1 MCYNKNVLLCAKVIF
16 LLGGT
21 AMEAK
26 KERPVGV
33 IKVSADVIIRIAE
46 AAASE
51 VDGVESDGQKL
62 AAVKI
67 GSKLLGAVRVRVTDE
82 SAALKIDIVVKEGY
96 NAVNAAEAVQN
107 SVKSAVQNMTGL
119 AVSRVDVRVAGI
131 KFKD

>member
-1 MCYNKNVLLCAKVIF
+1 
-16 LLGGT
+16 
-21 AMEAK
+21 MEAK

-33 IKVSADVIIRIAE
+33 IKVSEDVIIKIAE
-46 AAASE
+46 AAAAE

-62 AAVKI
+62 AAEKL
-67 GSKLLGAVRVRVTDE
+67 GSKLLGAVRVKVSGE
-82 SAALKIDIVVKEGY
+82 SAAIRIDIVVREGF

-131 KFKD
+131 KFKE